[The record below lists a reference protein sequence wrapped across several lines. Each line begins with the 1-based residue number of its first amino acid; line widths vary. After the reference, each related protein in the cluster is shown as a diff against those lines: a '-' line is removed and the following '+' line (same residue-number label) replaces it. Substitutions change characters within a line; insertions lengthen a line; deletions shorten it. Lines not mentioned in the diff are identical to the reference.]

1 MPVKSL
7 TVTLLL
13 GIFLLPTWLWSQP
26 ATDSVLQAFRQAE
39 EDLVLLKND
48 HGLIPLQ
55 RLDTLELALVGVGLK
70 EGCDF
75 QRTLERYTMVH
86 TEMPPRADDIAAIN
100 AWIRRLRSD
109 YDLVIIGLND
119 FGFGE
124 KEPAYA
130 AVEFPLRKLV
140 ETTRNIIVV
149 FGGDEAF
156 DHLPWLADAE
166 GLLTTPY
173 NPYSHTLAAQVIFGG
188 AGASGKLR
196 EDLSSDFRAGA
207 GIFTPGGWR
216 LRYSPPEL
224 VGMDRRYLEDSIKAI
239 VEEGIAKGAYPGAQ
253 VVVAKEGHVVY
264 QQAFGYH
271 TYDSLQQVTTKDIY
285 DYASVTKITGAL
297 PALMKLYGEGKFN
310 LDASLEQYFPAFRH
324 SNKDELNFR
333 AMLAH
338 NARLRPWIP
347 YWQGTL
353 RGNARYPW
361 RDRWDGTMT
370 NEYRFKWWTFKRDS
384 SKRFPIRI
392 TDDLWLHRK
401 FKEKRIYK
409 SIKKSPLNEEPG
421 YVYSGLL
428 FYLLPDIVSDLT
440 GKPFEPY
447 LKKNFY
453 QRIGAYTITFNPL
466 RFYPKERIVPTERDT
481 FFRMQQIHGV
491 VHDEGAALMGGVS
504 GNAGLFSTANDLA
517 KLMQLYL
524 NFGSYGGEQLIA
536 EEAVREF
543 TRVQYPQDSVRRGLG
558 FDKPPLE
565 EEPENSYIAASA
577 SPASFGH
584 SGYTG
589 TFTWADPENDLLLV
603 FFSNRVYPT
612 RNNRKLYTLN
622 IRPRL
627 HQACYDAIEAG
638 SRRPAVEN
646 NK

>member
-1 MPVKSL
+1 MSFKSL
-7 TVTLLL
+7 TVIL
-13 GIFLLPTWLWSQP
+13 GIFLLPALLCSQQ
-26 ATDSVLQAFRQAE
+26 AVDSVVHSFRQAE
-39 EDLVLLKND
+39 ESLVLLKNE
-48 HGLIPLQ
+48 HSLIPLQ
-55 RLDTLELALVGVGLK
+55 RLDTLRLALVGVGLE

-86 TEMPPRADDIAAIN
+86 TEMPPRADDLAAISS
-100 AWIRRLRSD
+100 WIERLRSD
-109 YDLVIIGLND
+109 YDLVLIGIND
-119 FGFGE
+119 YEFGA
-124 KEPAYA
+124 KESAYA
-130 AVEFPLRKLV
+130 VVEYPLRKLV
-140 ETTRNIIVV
+140 ETTPNVIAV
-149 FGGDEAF
+149 FGGDQAF
-156 DHLPWLADAE
+156 DRLPWLKEAE
-166 GLLTTPY
+166 GLIVTPY
-173 NPYSHTLAAQVIFGG
+173 NPHSHTLAAQVIFGG
-188 AGASGKLR
+188 VGASGKLR
-196 EDLSSDFRAGA
+196 QNLGQDFRAGT
-207 GIFTPGGWR
+207 GIFTPGGSR

-224 VGMDRRYLEDSIKAI
+224 VGVDRQYLEDSIKAI
-239 VEEGIAKGAYPGAQ
+239 VEEGIVKGAYPGAQ
-253 VVVAKEGHVVY
+253 VVVAKDGHVIY

-285 DYASVTKITGAL
+285 DYASVTKVTSAL
-297 PALMKLYGEGKFN
+297 PALMKLYGEGRFN
-310 LDASLEQYFPAFRH
+310 LDAPLEKYFPAFRH
-324 SNKDELNFR
+324 SNKDELSFR

-338 NARLRPWIP
+338 NARLRSWVP

-361 RDRWDGTMT
+361 RNRWDGTMT
-370 NEYRFKWWTFKRDS
+370 NEYRFKWRTFKRDS
-384 SKRFPIRI
+384 SRRFPIRI

-440 GKPFEPY
+440 GQPFEPY
-447 LKKNFY
+447 LKETFY
-453 QRIGAYTITFNPL
+453 RRIGAYTITYNPL
-466 RFYPKERIVPTERDT
+466 RFFPRERIVPTEQDT
-481 FFRMQQIHGV
+481 FFRMQQIHGE
-491 VHDEGAALMGGVS
+491 VHDEGAALMSGIS

-543 TRVQYPQDSVRRGLG
+543 VSYQYPQDSVRRGLG

-565 EEPENSYIAASA
+565 DSRENTYIAASA
-577 SPASFGH
+577 SPGSFGH

-589 TFTWADPENDLLLV
+589 TFTWADPENKLLLV

-612 RNNRKLYTLN
+612 RNNRKLYTLD

-627 HQACYDAIEAG
+627 HQACYDAIEIERKKG
-638 SRRPAVEN
+638 ER
-646 NK
+646 